1 MSALH
6 IRFWVFMIALM
17 FFAGPLYKTPKQM
30 HEFVREEAAVT
41 VKALGKTWGGGIVAR
56 SAKIFQSAPV
66 QMGTLIFH
74 SGEFDPE
81 KMGNQNVIYKS
92 WGTQIFLNLANKMMA
107 GWGAMLFIMSIRFMI
122 ILSWFG
128 LLAPMIIAACI
139 DGVSQR
145 KIKFFNFRSIRP
157 ATYTLLSFF
166 VIPFALG
173 PLIYLVVPF
182 AISPAYIPV
191 ITSVMLLPLSLLLAN
206 SQPLFGEK

>member
-1 MSALH
+1 
-6 IRFWVFMIALM
+6 
-17 FFAGPLYKTPKQM
+17 
-30 HEFVREEAAVT
+30 
-41 VKALGKTWGGGIVAR
+41 
-56 SAKIFQSAPV
+56 
-66 QMGTLIFH
+66 
-74 SGEFDPE
+74 
-81 KMGNQNVIYKS
+81 
-92 WGTQIFLNLANKMMA
+92 
-107 GWGAMLFIMSIRFMI
+107 MLFIMSIRFMI

-128 LLAPMIIAACI
+128 LLAPMILAACI